1 MPPIK
6 YKSEANKKLGLSGF
20 AIIPTMEKITDAMSK
35 ANASHSLSTGIKY
48 SSSAAKNVFIDWAI
62 EANIKLL
69 LSAKRNVRS
78 PFLILSIS
86 MIIRMPIKKKPA
98 NKMVD
103 LKSSSRY
110 MNCSPA

>member
-1 MPPIK
+1 
-6 YKSEANKKLGLSGF
+6 
-20 AIIPTMEKITDAMSK
+20 MSK
-35 ANASHSLSTGIKY
+35 TKASHSLSTGIKY
-48 SSSAAKNVFIDWAI
+48 NSSAARNVFIDCAI
-62 EANIKLL
+62 EAKIKLL

-86 MIIRMPIKKKPA
+86 IIIRIPIKKKPA

-103 LKSSSRY
+103 LKSSSKC